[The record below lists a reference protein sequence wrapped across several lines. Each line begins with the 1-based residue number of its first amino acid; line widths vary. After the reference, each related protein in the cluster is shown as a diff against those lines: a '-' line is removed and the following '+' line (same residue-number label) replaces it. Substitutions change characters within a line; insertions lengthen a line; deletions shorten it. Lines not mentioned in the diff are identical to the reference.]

1 MSINVCQILYTT
13 FVLGFHTISAP
24 KVEKPIKVF
33 GFGYPTPVLVNA
45 SIKTFPLKGDV
56 QYDVQYYTNSTYS
69 CDSQYNRGNVIA
81 LDGCHFTQNH
91 TVSKLNSGRSLD
103 CTICNSTANCKSM
116 GIRNGFVLWLIVK
129 AQNHS
134 FISSSCTSF
143 YSNIVVVQ
151 PRSFQVTAT
160 KRREVTAS
168 WEHQGQGTCVVM
180 LNNHNGAMETCTK
193 RYIYD
198 QEKITFNN
206 NVMPWTE
213 YSLTVCCAVQVHQ
226 LGENKSS
233 CTCGKPPY
241 VIPSG
246 TVSIRTLPEEPTE
259 APQLQPCK
267 ASCGERLNVT
277 LTWTA
282 NDKQVWNGFPV
293 TSTITV
299 RSIAQ
304 EKFDF
309 PVINLSVPL
318 PQDYSGSL
326 VSYTIHNL
334 AVEETYR
341 ASVKFCSNG
350 GCGPASEATL
360 SCKQCLTNSDTFI
373 SAKYAVHSKSPK
385 PSSWPGIALVCGFAL
400 VVFIVIISICWCRRN
415 SEQPR
420 ENLPTLHERFNDEDM
435 LPEIYDRIY
444 GAASIDDDYHRIEG
458 DDTRLLVPTGH
469 SEEVV

>member
-1 MSINVCQILYTT
+1 MEGRC
-13 FVLGFHTISAP
+13 
-24 KVEKPIKVF
+24 
-33 GFGYPTPVLVNA
+33 
-45 SIKTFPLKGDV
+45 KGVV
-56 QYDVQYYTNSTYS
+56 QYDLLFTNSTDS
-69 CDSQYNRGNVIA
+69 CDSPHNKGNVIA
-81 LDGCHFTQNH
+81 LDSCHFTKKQ
-91 TVSKLNSGRSLD
+91 TVSKLNDGRSLD
-103 CTICNSTANCKSM
+103 CTICNSTANCVSL
-116 GIRNGFVLWLIVK
+116 GIKEYEYFALWVIAK
-129 AQNHS
+129 AKNY
-134 FISSSCTSF
+134 SSNSCIGRL
-143 YSNIVVVQ
+143 YIDIVVLQ
-151 PRSFQVTAT
+151 PRSFQVTVT
-160 KRREVTAS
+160 KRRQVTAS
-168 WEHQGQGTCVVM
+168 WERPHEISYSVAWSDMTCVVM
-180 LNNHNGAMETCTK
+180 FSKRDGARKNCSKHRSYE
-193 RYIYD
+193 
-198 QEKITFNN
+198 QGNITTHTFDNR
-206 NVMPWTE
+206 VMPWTE
-213 YSLTVCCAVQVHQ
+213 YSLTVCCAFSLNK
-226 LGENKSS
+226 LGEKKSS

-259 APQLQPCK
+259 APKLQPCK
-267 ASCGERLNVT
+267 ASCGERLNAT
-277 LTWTA
+277 LTWRA

-318 PQDYSGSL
+318 PQDYSDSL

-334 AVEETYR
+334 AVEGTYR

-350 GCGPASEATL
+350 GCGPASEATV
-360 SCKQCLTNSDTFI
+360 SCEQCLLINPVTP

-420 ENLPTLHERFNDEDM
+420 ENLPTLPELFNDEDVW
-435 LPEIYDRIY
+435 PEIYDRIY
-444 GAASIDDDYHRIEG
+444 GAANIDDDYHRIEG

>member
-1 MSINVCQILYTT
+1 
-13 FVLGFHTISAP
+13 
-24 KVEKPIKVF
+24 VF
-33 GFGYPTPVLVNA
+33 GFGYPTPVMVNA
-45 SIKTFPLKGDV
+45 SIKTIPLKGVV
-56 QYDVQYYTNSTYS
+56 QYDVQFTNFTDW

-81 LDGCHFTQNH
+81 LDGCHFTQNQ

-103 CTICNSTANCKSM
+103 CTICNSTSSCKSL
-116 GIRNGFVLWLIVK
+116 GIRNGYFALWLIVK
-129 AQNHS
+129 AQNRS
-134 FISSSCTSF
+134 FISSSCTPY
-143 YSNIVVVQ
+143 YSDVVVVQ

-168 WEHQGQGTCVVM
+168 WEHQGPGRCVVM
-180 LNNHNGAMETCTK
+180 LNNHNGAMETCTE
-193 RYIYD
+193 RYIFY

-206 NVMPWTE
+206 SVMPWTE
-213 YSLTVCCAVQVHQ
+213 YSLTVCCAFQVHQ
-226 LGENKSS
+226 LGENKAS

-246 TVSIRTLPEEPTE
+246 TVSTRTLPEEPTE

-282 NDKQVWNGFPV
+282 NDKQVWNGLPV

-299 RSIAQ
+299 WSIAQ

-334 AVEETYR
+334 AVEGTYR

-385 PSSWPGIALVCGFAL
+385 PSSWLVIAPVCGFVL
-400 VVFIVIISICWCRRN
+400 VVVIVIIFIRRCKWN

-420 ENLPTLHERFNDEDM
+420 ENLPTLPERFNDEDVW
-435 LPEIYDRIY
+435 PEIYDRIY
-444 GAASIDDDYHRIEG
+444 GAANIDDEYHRIEG
-458 DDTRLLVPTGH
+458 DDTRNLVPTGH

>member
-1 MSINVCQILYTT
+1 MSINVCQILYATA
-13 FVLGFHTISAP
+13 FVLGFHSISAP
-24 KVEKPIKVF
+24 KVEKPKVF
-33 GFGYPTPVLVNA
+33 GFGYPTPVMVNA
-45 SIKTFPLKGDV
+45 SIKTIPLKGVV
-56 QYDVQYYTNSTYS
+56 QYDVQFTNFTDW

-81 LDGCHFTQNH
+81 LDGCHFTQNQ

-103 CTICNSTANCKSM
+103 CTICNSTSSCKSL
-116 GIRNGFVLWLIVK
+116 GIRNGYFALWLIVK
-129 AQNHS
+129 AQNCS
-134 FISSSCTSF
+134 FISSSCTPY
-143 YSNIVVVQ
+143 YSDVVVVQ

-168 WEHQGQGTCVVM
+168 WEHQGP
-180 LNNHNGAMETCTK
+180 ES
-193 RYIYD
+193 
-198 QEKITFNN
+198 
-206 NVMPWTE
+206 VMPWTE

-282 NDKQVWNGFPV
+282 NDKQVWNGLPV

-334 AVEETYR
+334 AVEGTYR

-385 PSSWPGIALVCGFAL
+385 PSSWLVIALVCGFAL

-420 ENLPTLHERFNDEDM
+420 ENLPTLPERFNDEDVW
-435 LPEIYDRIY
+435 PEIYDRIY
-444 GAASIDDDYHRIEG
+444 GAANIDDEYHRIEG
-458 DDTRLLVPTGH
+458 DDTRNRTF
-469 SEEVV
+469 